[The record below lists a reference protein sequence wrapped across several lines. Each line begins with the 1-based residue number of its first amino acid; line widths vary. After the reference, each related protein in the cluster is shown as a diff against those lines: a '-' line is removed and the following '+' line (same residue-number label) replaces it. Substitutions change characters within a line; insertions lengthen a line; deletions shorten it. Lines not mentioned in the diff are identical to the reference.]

1 MSADCTQ
8 GYSLLNSCRKV
19 PKSKIS
25 VPLLP
30 QDKIGSLDDLAL
42 ADLLRTDLLPEIED
56 VSSDSGGGGGCWP
69 GIGTI
74 MGWDQ
79 QQQVEPVAATT
90 TGLQFLRSAECQHQ
104 QLQQQQQQQQDLL
117 DLNCGG
123 RGEVFS
129 DIEVSE
135 AVDRSLAKLVS
146 AE

>member
-1 MSADCTQ
+1 M
-8 GYSLLNSCRKV
+8 
-19 PKSKIS
+19 
-25 VPLLP
+25 PLFP

-56 VSSDSGGGGGCWP
+56 VSSDSGGGGDGGCWP

-74 MGWDQ
+74 LGWDQ
-79 QQQVEPVAATT
+79 QQQAEPIS
-90 TGLQFLRSAECQHQ
+90 GLQFLRSTESQYQ
-104 QLQQQQQQQQDLL
+104 QQQPQQQQQQADLL
-117 DLNCGG
+117 DLK
-123 RGEVFS
+123 GEVFS

>member
-1 MSADCTQ
+1 M
-8 GYSLLNSCRKV
+8 
-19 PKSKIS
+19 
-25 VPLLP
+25 
-30 QDKIGSLDDLAL
+30 GSLDDLAL
-42 ADLLRTDLLPEIED
+42 ADLLRTDLMPEIED
-56 VSSDSGGGGGCWP
+56 ASSDSGGGGGGCWP

-104 QLQQQQQQQQDLL
+104 QLQQQQQQDLL

>member
-1 MSADCTQ
+1 M
-8 GYSLLNSCRKV
+8 
-19 PKSKIS
+19 
-25 VPLLP
+25 
-30 QDKIGSLDDLAL
+30 
-42 ADLLRTDLLPEIED
+42 PEIED
-56 VSSDSGGGGGCWP
+56 ASSDSGGGGRWP

-74 MGWDQ
+74 FGWDQ
-79 QQQVEPVAATT
+79 QQQVEPVAT
-90 TGLQFLRSAECQHQ
+90 TGLEFLRSAECQYQ
-104 QLQQQQQQQQDLL
+104 PQQQQQQQQQQQPQTTAAAAAPDLL

>member
-104 QLQQQQQQQQDLL
+104 QLQQQQQQQDLL

>member
-1 MSADCTQ
+1 M
-8 GYSLLNSCRKV
+8 
-19 PKSKIS
+19 
-25 VPLLP
+25 
-30 QDKIGSLDDLAL
+30 GSLDDLAL
-42 ADLLRTDLLPEIED
+42 ADLLRTDLMPEIED
-56 VSSDSGGGGGCWP
+56 ASSDSGGGGGGGCWP

-74 MGWDQ
+74 FGWDQ
-79 QQQVEPVAATT
+79 QQQVEPVAT
-90 TGLQFLRSAECQHQ
+90 TGLEFLRSAECQYQ
-104 QLQQQQQQQQDLL
+104 PQQQQQQQQQQHQSTAAAPDLL